1 MDKKQGDQRGEQ
13 PGVNQGKKLR
23 VEILGRIEALQEEE
37 YKNFTANLIP
47 GIDRNKM
54 LGVRIPALRKLA
66 SEILKGEPSKLL
78 LYIETL
84 SNQDRNE
91 LLYEEKQ
98 LWGIL
103 LGKSGMTDD
112 ERMECYRAFVPV
124 IDNWAVCDIACA
136 TLTAIKRN
144 PAPWMEFILS
154 YMRRDEEFEI
164 RFGVVMLLANFIDE
178 DHIDQVLSELTKV
191 KNPAYYVTMAVGW
204 TLATCYVRFPQKTES
219 LLAEGVLSKEVQ
231 NKTIQKIRE
240 SNSVSKE
247 DKEHMKGY
255 KKL

>member
-1 MDKKQGDQRGEQ
+1 MNQKQGYQQ
-13 PGVNQGKKLR
+13 SQIQGQKLR
-23 VEILGRIEALQEEE
+23 EEILRRMEELRE
-37 YKNFTANLIP
+37 EDYKNFTANLIP

-66 SEILKGEPSKLL
+66 SEILKGDPAELGC
-78 LYIETL
+78 YIQTL
-84 SNQDRNE
+84 KQE
-91 LLYEEKQ
+91 GITECLYEEKQ

-103 LGKSGMTDD
+103 LAKAKMTDD
-112 ERMECYRAFVPV
+112 QRMEQYRGFVPV

-136 TLTAIKRN
+136 TLPAIKKN
-144 PAPWMEFILS
+144 PAIWMDFILS
-154 YMRRDEEFEI
+154 YVRRDKEFEI

-178 DHIDQVLSELTKV
+178 DHIDRVLLELSSVTH
-191 KNPAYYVTMAVGW
+191 PAYYVTMAVGW
-204 TLATCYVRFPQKTES
+204 TLAACYVRFPNKTEALIS
-219 LLAEGVLSKEVQ
+219 KGVLSKEIQ

-247 DKEHMKGY
+247 NKEHMKGY